1 MSSRI
6 VTMLFVGA
14 IAAGVSAA
22 PVPCASRMA
31 IPAPSVEDGTMP
43 PAEYVKDYYA
53 PPMDWFPVQAVADY
67 TIQTWI
73 PELTWLKYDGT
84 YALELKVAPADPAQI
99 SKNIACEL
107 IDTNKNANA
116 LVYNDKFTG
125 EVHRRRIAVK
135 NLDRSATNM
144 TAFCFKLRASDAGLA
159 ARGVKAVLRGKD
171 LYVEADTAKAENLSE
186 IVAKAAKDSADLKV
200 LLRGKTVREDAKD
213 GFVQYRIEFTPR
225 PGSRLDEIMLEFP
238 AVGKSGERP
247 VFEIIDLHCPLRE
260 KEAQFTDLPQRQW
273 IEKAQFASGA
283 PLKAADGIADVNAW
297 MDAHPDATME
307 LPLDNAR
314 LADGSKSS
322 GYRLENLTLNPK
334 TLKPVADGGK
344 GIPAL
349 RITFRKGEKTYLK
362 FAKHFNGIEYNT
374 IGFYA
379 KVEVP
384 KDVRP
389 FGLYNET
396 YSGFHGALDPF
407 GHNDVFG
414 FGYYS
419 ANFDHVEWGKMMV
432 APGHN
437 KVYEQKTAA
446 PLPDGWKKIAFDNR
460 YSDPA
465 HNKISILDDVTDWF
479 ISYDNST
486 IDEGKEVVITIA
498 RPRVAK
504 GLMHAGGDM
513 QAYRKFLADAPNR
526 LLKNCGEFDYRKYLG
541 APAEGRLAQAIP
553 FIREHQVLGEFVF
566 PREWAARDLTPFRK
580 TVTDAL
586 DYFED
591 LLKNKYGL
599 AGNIPRRDEPSKSDN
614 AKIIVG
620 GDWYARLGADE
631 KAQYDRD
638 RELLKGTTGFAIRSK
653 GKNIYIYAG
662 TFEDFG
668 SMLGLANGVWALIEG
683 NTDEISLFSGRGA
696 PIHVRV
702 FDFERTG
709 EMDLVWG
716 DGYVEKPLFSRAYCF
731 YANGIFLRRN
741 RSVDYE
747 AGWSPES
754 FWAGGNRKLYTGHW
768 LAHFGSMPG
777 LYSMPADIDPEHECW
792 GMDPY
797 GKRIKP
803 DCYTRHCC
811 MIKVVDNAK
820 NDWLFLFRRPMNV
833 NAERFPFKYPWQ
845 FYDTV
850 GYCLE
855 DNDKWCLCEKCRTP
869 IRLADGSSI
878 GPENALFRGTQY
890 FSNASAMIHS
900 INVWINRAV
909 RCQTLGYFWMN
920 TPPPFQLSRNWEVC
934 YCPYFRKNYFE
945 PIYAPVN
952 DLWARDL
959 YRWGQLPGVRMSIYD
974 YFLGVNLRPWEIT
987 AKYDFP
993 FERDCGIT
1001 EVHNEGGNM
1010 FATMALWSVLRQF
1023 RRADADPRESDRFF
1037 IARAFREAAPAM
1049 EKFYSCINEFIFE
1062 NIAQRTYMEMEDY
1075 AIIGVVALRTPS
1087 KKSGLFRKMSVLD
1100 ELDGYIREAQAAV
1113 KTPLAAKALDA
1124 FVNGF
1129 EGGDRWC
1136 YRAWSDEARRRAAEH
1151 KWPEK

>member
-171 LYVEADTAKAENLSE
+171 LYVEADTAKAESFGE
-186 IVAKAAKDSADLKV
+186 IAKSAKDSADLKV

-213 GFVQYRIEFTPR
+213 GFVQYRVEFV
-225 PGSRLDEIMLEFP
+225 PGANSRLDEIMLEFP
-238 AVGKSGERP
+238 PAAKSGDRP
-247 VFEIIDLHCPLRE
+247 VFEIIDLHCRLRE

-283 PLKAADGIADVNAW
+283 PLKAADSIADVDAW

-541 APAEGRLAQAIP
+541 APAEGELARPVP
-553 FIREHQVLGEFVF
+553 FIRGHEPLGEIVF
-566 PREWAARDLTPFRK
+566 PREYATRDLTPFRR
-580 TVTDAL
+580 TVTDAI

-599 AGNIPRRDEPSKSDN
+599 SRNIPRRDEPSKSDN

-668 SMLGLANGVWALIEG
+668 SMLGLANGVYALVEG

-850 GYCLE
+850 GYVLE